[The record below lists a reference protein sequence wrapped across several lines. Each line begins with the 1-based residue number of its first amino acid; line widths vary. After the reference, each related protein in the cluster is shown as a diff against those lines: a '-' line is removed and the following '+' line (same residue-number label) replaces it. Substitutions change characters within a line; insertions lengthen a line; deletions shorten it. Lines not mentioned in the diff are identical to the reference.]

1 MNAVSRDG
9 DGAGAARGFAA
20 VGAVFA
26 ALAVAAA
33 AYAAHGLSGE
43 AQSRLSTA
51 AAFAF
56 GHGVALLALALA
68 PASAA
73 SARRL
78 GMLALVLGV
87 LLFSGSLAAAALWH
101 GSTQLAPLGGSVLI
115 VAWLYLAVLVALPPR
130 KG

>member
-1 MNAVSRDG
+1 MSAVSR

-33 AYAAHGLSGE
+33 AYAAHGLNGE

-56 GHGVALLALALA
+56 GHGVALLALA

-101 GSTQLAPLGGSVLI
+101 GSPRLAPLGGSVLI

-130 KG
+130 KA